1 MNTRK
6 KILIAKLKAQIALRE
21 IKEKRYGYSERRN
34 QQVNQTQQ
42 PGQSPLSD
50 QGQPPIGN
58 QGQPAFDG
66 QEGAGFPNEG
76 EAGEG

>member
-34 QQVNQTQQ
+34 QQTDAQQ
-42 PGQSPLSD
+42 PGQPTL
-50 QGQPPIGN
+50 GN
-58 QGQPAFDG
+58 QGQSPLG
-66 QEGAGFPNEG
+66 NIQTSEQLQEGDGFPDEG